1 MVLAGCTVIIVGLV
15 GLIAQAHAHGT
26 ATGVAWVTAA
36 AAVMSAG
43 NGLVLPALI
52 GAALADVTPQR
63 AGAGAGLL
71 NTAQQFAA
79 STGVALVG
87 TIYFAAATS
96 RPGPAGYTTAMT
108 RTAIIDLI
116 LILTVAISVY
126 LAMRRCLLGGGC
138 QRPGSRSLS
147 GQSEEQRQEVL
158 VARSSSRRRAR
169 LAGPGGYVL
178 GQGHADAVGR
188 VPLEGARA
196 HAGVAGRCSR

>member
-1 MVLAGCTVIIVGLV
+1 MVLAGCAVIIVGLV
-15 GLIAQAHAHGT
+15 GLIAQVHAHGT
-26 ATGVAWVTAA
+26 ATGVAWVTTA

-43 NGLVLPALI
+43 NGLILPALI

-126 LAMRRCLLGGGC
+126 LAMR
-138 QRPGSRSLS
+138 PLS
-147 GQSEEQRQEVL
+147 SW
-158 VARSSSRRRAR
+158 RRLPAPR
-169 LAGPGGYVL
+169 
-178 GQGHADAVGR
+178 
-188 VPLEGARA
+188 
-196 HAGVAGRCSR
+196 